1 MLPLGVVQALLSWQA
16 RMPGI
21 RRRVRVGG
29 VLGGLHFHLKHYLY
43 HGSHFPLHLPH
54 IGLRDQPVP
63 WQPAKTLS
71 KPYFQA
77 PAQQKVSWNSNQRVA
92 PRWNLPRVNDQKGKH
107 WQQLRGEGGELACM
121 LEVLLV
127 YGVWG
132 TDTDM
137 SMKTKLRKDNAKVSA
152 SAKIIN

>member
-1 MLPLGVVQALLSWQA
+1 M
-16 RMPGI
+16 
-21 RRRVRVGG
+21 
-29 VLGGLHFHLKHYLY
+29 
-43 HGSHFPLHLPH
+43 
-54 IGLRDQPVP
+54 
-63 WQPAKTLS
+63 
-71 KPYFQA
+71 
-77 PAQQKVSWNSNQRVA
+77 
-92 PRWNLPRVNDQKGKH
+92 PRVNDQKGKH
-107 WQQLRGEGGELACM
+107 GQQVRGEGGELACM